1 MQTKGDDVINAAPRV
16 ERIKERINRAE
27 YRVDADAVAVRQTE
41 RMGAKTLERD
51 GEGRADHRSGPQTGR
66 RFLVDGHRIDNPA

>member
-27 YRVDADAVAVRQTE
+27 YRVDAGAVAEAILRRLVLNPPRNGAGTPAGPVR
-41 RMGAKTLERD
+41 
-51 GEGRADHRSGPQTGR
+51 
-66 RFLVDGHRIDNPA
+66 GHPA